1 MLASAE
7 MSNTRVLHQE
17 LVLTLVVG
25 LFEISSRTMC
35 CASVMAR
42 KLSVEVKKVKKERK
56 KSRPRPIL
64 HISVGLCVV
73 SQGLQEL
80 KKQCRKNP
88 SIASKLQIGLK
99 GEVPTVPAV
108 EINVYPFNITTL
120 VLTYPTLIPNPILI
134 PNQICSVYTAQ
145 RCFTESYTHK
155 LSYQLWS
162 SLMVFHVINLGGP
175 HTRLIGFPT
184 EGSCF
189 L

>member
-7 MSNTRVLHQE
+7 MLNTRVLHQE
-17 LVLTLVVG
+17 LVLTLFVG

-35 CASVMAR
+35 CASVTAR

-73 SQGLQEL
+73 SQSLQEL
-80 KKQCRKNP
+80 KKQCRRNP
-88 SIASKLQIGLK
+88 SIASKLQIDLK

-108 EINVYPFNITTL
+108 EINVYPFNTTTL
-120 VLTYPTLIPNPILI
+120 VLTYIILI
-134 PNQICSVYTAQ
+134 PNEICSVCTAQ

-162 SLMVFHVINLGGP
+162 SLMVFHVINLCVP
-175 HTRLIGFPT
+175 HTRLIVFPT